1 MVLHHT
7 QGWYMHK
14 GSKLINF
21 QFIFIFFSFDQ
32 LEGIMWAVCSEV
44 LENARQD
51 LPREYCAKTA
61 GHL

>member
-7 QGWYMHK
+7 QGWHK
-14 GSKLINF
+14 WHIHQGSKLINF
-21 QFIFIFFSFDQ
+21 QFLLFDQ
-32 LEGIMWAVCSEV
+32 LEGIMWAVCGEV

-51 LPREYCAKTA
+51 LPREHCAKTA